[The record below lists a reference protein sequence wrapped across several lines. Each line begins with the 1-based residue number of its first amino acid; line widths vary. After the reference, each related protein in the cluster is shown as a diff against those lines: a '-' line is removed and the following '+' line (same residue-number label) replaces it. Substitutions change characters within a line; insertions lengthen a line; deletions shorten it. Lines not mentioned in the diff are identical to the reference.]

1 MARCPGLGD
10 GADKRKYARIETSIS
25 CTVATASDG
34 FDAAVADLSKGGA
47 GVLGPEGACDVGEKV
62 TLMLERAE
70 GVVNLSVP
78 GTVVR
83 RALRGEHTLYGI
95 EFDPLPPDE
104 ESQLTML
111 LQLISSGKGPG
122 RRAHPRV
129 AARVDVTC
137 KSEDSFRG
145 FLNDL
150 SRGGLSVKTLRDV
163 ELGKTLVVSFGVPGI
178 RGLVEVAGVV
188 VSNQKLEHGW
198 RIGVFFTP
206 MKDEDREQVNRT
218 LDVLLGIKVVPAELV
233 EDE

>member
-1 MARCPGLGD
+1 MGD
-10 GADKRKYARIETSIS
+10 GAEQRKYARIETSIS
-25 CTVATASDG
+25 CTVATSADG
-34 FDAAVADLSKGGA
+34 FDAAVVNLSKGGA
-47 GVLGPEGACDVGEKV
+47 AVLGPEGVCGVGEKV

-83 RALRGEHTLYGI
+83 RELRGEHTLYGV

-104 ESQLTML
+104 ESQLTLL
-111 LQLISSGKGPG
+111 LQMVAAGKGPG

-150 SRGGLSVKTLRDV
+150 SRGGMSVKTLRDV

-178 RGLVEVAGVV
+178 RGLVEVSGIV

-198 RIGVFFTP
+198 RIGLFFTP
-206 MKDEDREQVNRT
+206 MKEEDREQVNRT
-218 LDVLLGIKVVPAELV
+218 LDVLLGIKVVAGELV
-233 EDE
+233 EDGE